1 MAYAR
6 QHVRISGRYKANRN
20 GRNGKTKNSRTVKT
34 AYRKKK

>member
-6 QHVRISGRYKANRN
+6 QHVRISGRFKSN
-20 GRNGKTKNSRTVKT
+20 GSGKRGKTKNRRTVKT